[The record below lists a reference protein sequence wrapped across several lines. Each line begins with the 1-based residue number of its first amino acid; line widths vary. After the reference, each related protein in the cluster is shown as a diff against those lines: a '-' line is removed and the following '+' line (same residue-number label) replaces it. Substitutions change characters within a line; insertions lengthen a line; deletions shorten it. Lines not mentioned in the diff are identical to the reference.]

1 MNFKIKFNWI
11 TILVVWVVVQSAII
25 LKSGINTNGEAL
37 RFIQEAN
44 HLLKNES
51 FSTPIYFMYLLE
63 ILLVFLKMKFSFA
76 FGWIITLHLLLNLFS
91 LKVFYDFII
100 KNTESEQKALLG
112 ALLLIICIPF
122 QYYNSLVYTESIFFS
137 LVIIYSCFL
146 LKIEKFNLLNCSK
159 LFAFMILLCITRPS
173 GIFFVAATFIYIF
186 LKELQH
192 ISSVLRLLLLLVMSV
207 LIFSILDAMMKS
219 GRGVNVLLPFKE
231 EHIICDVATVLNPGG
246 PTEAESSLYSL
257 VNYVITHPEQFLKL
271 VWLRSLAF
279 FGLMRSYYSNVHN
292 AFLCLYFYPIYGV
305 IIFHI
310 IRSKCKIDWMY
321 KYILS
326 LIFIFW
332 LSVIFSCDEW
342 HSRFFLTLTPFL
354 ILMAIISN
362 KPMKK
367 DLIL

>member
-1 MNFKIKFNWI
+1 MDFKIKFNWI
-11 TILVVWVVVQSAII
+11 TILFVWIVVQSSII
-25 LKSGINTNGEAL
+25 ITSGINTNGEAL

-63 ILLVFLKMKFSFA
+63 IVLIFLKLKFSFS
-76 FGWIITLHLLLNLFS
+76 FSWIIGLHLLLNLFS
-91 LKVFYDFII
+91 VKVFYDFIN
-100 KNTESEQKALLG
+100 KNAESERKALFG
-112 ALLLIICIPF
+112 GLLLIICIPF

-137 LVIIYSCFL
+137 LGIIYSCFL
-146 LKIEKFNLLNCSK
+146 LGIRKFSILNYVEI
-159 LFAFMILLCITRPS
+159 FFFMILLCLTRPS
-173 GIFFVAATFIYIF
+173 GIFFVTATFIYIF

-192 ISSVLRLLLLLVMSV
+192 ISFALKLMLLLIMII
-207 LIFSILDAMMKS
+207 LIFSILNAMMKS
-219 GRGVNVLLPFKE
+219 GQGVNVLLPFKE
-231 EHIICDVATVLNPGG
+231 EHIICDVATVVNPDRPIIG
-246 PTEAESSLYSL
+246 ESSLYSL
-257 VNYVITHPEQFLKL
+257 VNYVINHPEKFLKL

-279 FGLMRSYYSNVHN
+279 LGLMRPYYSIVHN
-292 AFLCLYFYPIYGV
+292 AFLCLFFYPIYGV

-310 IRSKCKIDWMY
+310 IRTKCRFDW
-321 KYILS
+321 KYLYCLS

-354 ILMAIISN
+354 ILMAVVSN
-362 KPMKK
+362 KPLKK